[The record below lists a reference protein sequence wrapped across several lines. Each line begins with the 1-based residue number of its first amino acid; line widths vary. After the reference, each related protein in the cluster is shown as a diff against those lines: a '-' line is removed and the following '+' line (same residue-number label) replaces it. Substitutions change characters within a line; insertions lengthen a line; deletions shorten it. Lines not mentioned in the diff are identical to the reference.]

1 MTTETD
7 LQTIRNIGLAAH
19 IDAGKT
25 TTTERI
31 LFYTGQVHRMGE
43 VDDGNAVMD
52 WMPQEMERGITITSA
67 ATTCSWRDHQINIID
82 TPGHVDFTVE
92 VERALRVLD
101 GLVVVMCAVGG
112 VQPQSETIWR
122 QANKYNVPRMVFIN
136 KMDRV
141 GADFH
146 DLLHQMRRQLSAS
159 VVAIQIPI
167 GAESEFEGI
176 IDLIR
181 MQAIRWQDDLGTEF
195 EYGDIPAELQNLAD
209 KFREYLVVTLAE
221 RNPEL
226 ERKFIQGQEP
236 TKDEIHQ
243 ALRQGTIAGDLT
255 PVLCGAALKNRG
267 IQPLLDAIVQYLP
280 SPLDVGHIQGKTP
293 GNDNIEIR
301 KPDPTE
307 PFSSLLFKVKSD
319 PFVGQLSYLRVYS
332 GIIQSGTKVLN
343 ASTGKRERI
352 GRLLRM
358 HANRREDL
366 EQAGPGDIVAAVGL
380 SESGTGD
387 TLCDINHP
395 ISYETIAF
403 PEPVISMAI
412 EAKSQADE
420 ERLLSA
426 LDRLVLE
433 DPTFAVWTDADTE
446 QMIIAGMGE
455 LHLEIIVDRLR
466 DEFKVGANVGKPQV
480 AYKETVSGSSTGEG
494 RWVRQTGGRGQ
505 YGHVVLTVEPA
516 QVGEGLVFEKKFK
529 GGAIPPEFMSA
540 INTGIKEAMQAGTV
554 AGYPV
559 VDVKAT
565 VIDGSYHEVDS
576 SDVAYKVAASMA
588 FKDAYEKAQ
597 PVLLEPIM
605 AVEIVTPEE
614 HMGEVVSD
622 LNSRRAHI
630 YHLNP
635 SAGDTQTI
643 QARVP
648 LANMF
653 GYSTSL
659 RNLTQ
664 GRATYTMQPHSY
676 QPVPDKNKPS

>member
-1 MTTETD
+1 
-7 LQTIRNIGLAAH
+7 
-19 IDAGKT
+19 
-25 TTTERI
+25 
-31 LFYTGQVHRMGE
+31 
-43 VDDGNAVMD
+43 
-52 WMPQEMERGITITSA
+52 
-67 ATTCSWRDHQINIID
+67 
-82 TPGHVDFTVE
+82 
-92 VERALRVLD
+92 VLD

-112 VQPQSETIWR
+112 VQSQSETIWR
-122 QANKYNVPRMVFIN
+122 QANKYKVPRLVFIN

-146 DLLHQMRRQLSAS
+146 DLLHQMRHQLGASA
-159 VVAIQIPI
+159 VAIQIPI

-181 MQAIRWQDDLGTEF
+181 MQAIRWQDELGTEF
-195 EYGDIPAELQNLAD
+195 EYGDIPAELQNWAD

-221 RNPEL
+221 RNPTL
-226 ERKFIQGQEP
+226 EQKFLHGQEP
-236 TKDEIHQ
+236 TEDEIHQ
-243 ALRQGTIAGDLT
+243 ALREGTIAGDLT

-267 IQPLLDAIVQYLP
+267 IQPLMDAIVQYLP
-280 SPLDVGHIQGKTP
+280 SPLDVGHIQGQNP
-293 GNDNIEIR
+293 RNDSIEIR
-301 KPDPTE
+301 KPDPQE

-332 GIIQSGTKVLN
+332 GMIQSGTKVLN
-343 ASTGKRERI
+343 ANTGKRARI

-426 LDRLVLE
+426 LDRLVME
-433 DPTFAVWTDADTE
+433 DPTFAVSTDADTE

-466 DEFKVGANVGKPQV
+466 DEFDVEVNVGKPQV

-516 QVGEGLVFEKKFK
+516 QVGEGLVFEKKLK
-529 GGAIPPEFMSA
+529 GGVIPPEFMSA

-559 VDVKAT
+559 VDVKVT

-576 SDVAYKVAASMA
+576 SDVAYKVAATLA
-588 FKDAYEKAQ
+588 FKDAYEKAK
-597 PVLLEPIM
+597 PVLLEPVM
-605 AVEIVTPEE
+605 AVEIVMPEE
-614 HMGEVVSD
+614 YMGEVVSD
-622 LNSRRAHI
+622 LNSRNAHI
-630 YHLNP
+630 YHLN
-635 SAGDTQTI
+635 STTGNTQTI

-676 QPVPDKNKPS
+676 QPVPDKNQSS